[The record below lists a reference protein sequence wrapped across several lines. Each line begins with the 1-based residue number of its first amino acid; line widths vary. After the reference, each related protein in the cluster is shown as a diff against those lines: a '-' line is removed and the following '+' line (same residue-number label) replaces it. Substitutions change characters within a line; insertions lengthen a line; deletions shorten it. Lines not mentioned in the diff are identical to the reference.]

1 MCGSVQGM
9 EITEYYAILR
19 TVISIQLVLA
29 LLLSATYSVRTR
41 DYFRRTA
48 DRRRNRIVHHDL
60 SVLYLYT

>member
-29 LLLSATYSVRTR
+29 LLLSAPYSVCTR
-41 DYFRRTA
+41 DYFRLTA
-48 DRRRNRIVHHDL
+48 DRRRNRIMHHDL

>member
-29 LLLSATYSVRTR
+29 ILLSAPYSVLCMYERL
-41 DYFRRTA
+41 F
-48 DRRRNRIVHHDL
+48 
-60 SVLYLYT
+60 